1 MAEAFD
7 PILKYLPR
15 LLPEIKVSPLPEVI
29 FLSTIKALVVPAASL
44 SLSQWGTIG
53 ALILLTNVSP
63 TLRKATLNL
72 YGYLSLIVG
81 AEITLINAYVLVG
94 ILAYLH
100 LGSLIPSPKGC
111 SWISPSTTLQPLTVT
126 ALNILNNLVP
136 VYTESLVL
144 FHLVKEKASHSNSK
158 INLVSSL
165 GAPVLLKFIRLA
177 NSVVYIQT
185 NTEFVLTSFGIAN
198 DGGKLDAA
206 ILDMGRIWNVYISS
220 SLHIVDNLSVL

>member
-63 TLRKATLNL
+63 TLRNATLKL
-72 YGYLSLIVG
+72 YGYLSLIIG

-94 ILAYLH
+94 IVAYLH
-100 LGSLIPSPKGC
+100 VGLVNSFSKG
-111 SWISPSTTLQPLTVT
+111 LFMDLAFDNT
-126 ALNILNNLVP
+126 A
-136 VYTESLVL
+136 TSDSDSFE
-144 FHLVKEKASHSNSK
+144 HLE
-158 INLVSSL
+158 
-165 GAPVLLKFIRLA
+165 
-177 NSVVYIQT
+177 
-185 NTEFVLTSFGIAN
+185 
-198 DGGKLDAA
+198 
-206 ILDMGRIWNVYISS
+206 
-220 SLHIVDNLSVL
+220 